1 MQDLE
6 NVLGESGETLEC
18 AELDLVIRLPGSTE
32 RRSRSVLATEL
43 VSLFSACS
51 ALEKFEIDLAARKE
65 GGEGRMK
72 AIGVLMRS
80 WKGEVVVR
88 VEREFLERGRE
99 RVWEGR
105 ERRCRKGS
113 EIGRAHV

>member
-1 MQDLE
+1 M
-6 NVLGESGETLEC
+6 GESGETLEC

-65 GGEGRMK
+65 GGEGRTK

-113 EIGRAHV
+113 EGRFVLESLR